1 MEMKERY
8 SDMDQY
14 LVWCLEDNER
24 AEKIRKKLEEWGLL
38 FLIEDPHEATRKEVT
53 KGLGVFSII

>member
-8 SDMDQY
+8 SVMDQY

-38 FLIEDPHEATRKEVT
+38 LLIEDPHEATRKEVT